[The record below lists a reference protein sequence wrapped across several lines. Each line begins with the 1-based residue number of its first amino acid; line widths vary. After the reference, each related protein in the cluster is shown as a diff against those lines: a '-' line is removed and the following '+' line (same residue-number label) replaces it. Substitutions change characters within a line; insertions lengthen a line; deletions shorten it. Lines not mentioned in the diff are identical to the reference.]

1 MFDTRAA
8 PRIDDQSRGL
18 LIAVVALRFAL
29 LVWAVIVVGI
39 DIRGVTRIRGGP
51 AVGLLCLL
59 GVWTALYAWLL
70 LRRPLALTRA
80 LTSGV
85 DVTLAAVVAGSDMW
99 IYSGRHPQS
108 FASAWPLCAAIVAGI
123 IHGKRLGA
131 AAGFFIGTAGAVGI
145 SLFADGGLHHRWLG
159 AVGTIVLMT
168 VSGALSGLV
177 TGLLREAE
185 LATARADAREEV
197 ARRLHDG
204 VMQTLAAVQRRSDDD
219 DLVALARE
227 QELDLRRF
235 IGSEPQGSGPV
246 GSGPQ
251 VLFQDGLLRRGSR
264 PNPAATTGRDG
275 DLVATLRGVLLTSE
289 RRHGLRC
296 ELIVIDAPATARFD
310 LVEKLSGVVTEA
322 ITNAAKHGSAGR
334 VVVCVDSV
342 DGQLTCTVNDDGS
355 GFDPVATPE
364 GTGLTRSMR
373 GRVSEL
379 SGTLEVGSSP
389 GQGCEISIVLPL

>member
-18 LIAVVALRFAL
+18 LIAVVTLRFAL
-29 LVWAVIVVGI
+29 LVWAAIVVAI
-39 DIRGVTRIRGGP
+39 DIRGVTRIRGSS
-51 AVGLLCLL
+51 AAGLLCLL
-59 GVWTALYAWLL
+59 GVWTALYGWLL
-70 LRRPLALTRA
+70 LRRPQALTRA

-108 FASAWPLCAAIVAGI
+108 FASAWPLCAAIVAGV
-123 IHGKRLGA
+123 IHGKRVGA
-131 AAGFFIGTAGAVGI
+131 AAGLFIGTAGALGI
-145 SLFADGGLHHRWLG
+145 SLFADGGLHHRWVG

-204 VMQTLAAVQRRSDDD
+204 VMQTLAAVQRRSDDE

-235 IGSEPQGSGPV
+235 IGSEPQGSGPA
-246 GSGPQ
+246 GPR
-251 VLFQDGLLRRGSR
+251 LNS
-264 PNPAATTGRDG
+264 AATTGTEG
-275 DLVATLRGVLLTSE
+275 DLVATLRKVLSAAE

-296 ELIVIDAPATARFD
+296 ELVVIDAPAAAPFE

-342 DGQLTCTVNDDGS
+342 DGQLTCTINDDGS
-355 GFDPVATPE
+355 GFDPRTTAE

-373 GRVSEL
+373 GRVREL

-389 GQGCEISIVLPL
+389 GNGCEISITVPL

>member
-1 MFDTRAA
+1 MFDARVS

-29 LVWAVIVVGI
+29 LVWAAIVVGI
-39 DIRGVTRIRGGP
+39 DIRGVTEIRGGS
-51 AVGLLCLL
+51 AAGLLCLL
-59 GVWTALYAWLL
+59 GIWTAIYGWLL
-70 LRRPLALTRA
+70 LRRPQALTRA

-85 DVTLAAVVAGSDMW
+85 DVTLAAVVAASDMW

-123 IHGKRLGA
+123 IHGKRIGA
-131 AAGFFIGTAGAVGI
+131 AAGVFIGTAGALGI
-145 SLFADGGLHHRWLG
+145 SLFADGGLQHRWLG

-197 ARRLHDG
+197 ARQLHDG
-204 VMQTLAAVQRRSDDD
+204 VMQTLAAVQRRSDDE

-235 IGSEPQGSGPV
+235 IGSEPQGAWSP
-246 GSGPQ
+246 GSGLQ
-251 VLFQDGLLRRGSR
+251 GSSLQGSSLQGSGLR
-264 PNPAATTGRDG
+264 AAAVTQNG
-275 DLVATLRGVLLTSE
+275 DLVASLRDVLSAAE
-289 RRHGLRC
+289 RRHDLRC
-296 ELIVIDAPATARFD
+296 ELVVIDVPTTASFD
-310 LVEKLSGVVTEA
+310 LVDKLSGVVTEA

-334 VVVCVDSV
+334 VIVCVDSV
-342 DGQLTCTVNDDGS
+342 DGWLTCTVNDDGS
-355 GFDPVATPE
+355 GFDPTTTAE
-364 GTGLTRSMR
+364 GTGLARSMR
-373 GRVSEL
+373 GRVREL
-379 SGTLEVGSSP
+379 SGTLDLRSSP
-389 GQGCEISIVLPL
+389 GEGCEISIVLPL